1 MNEFT
6 AALRE
11 LWVAS
16 RCPTLREIARSTDG
30 RVSHTAVGSALS
42 GAVLPRW
49 NTAFALIEALGGD
62 PVNYRAAWEQADE
75 VKRREVAS

>member
-11 LWVAS
+11 LWVSS
-16 RCPTLREIARSTDG
+16 RCPTLREVARRTNG
-30 RVSHTAVGSALS
+30 RVSHTAVGSALN

-49 NTAFALIEALGGD
+49 NTAFTLIEALGGD
-62 PVNYRAAWEQADE
+62 PANYRPLWERADE
-75 VKRREVAS
+75 VNRGEKVS